1 MIPVTIDRTWFYF
14 FDQLFNCYKFLTV
27 CCLYVNL
34 VPVYNFFWTAAVQRL
49 IWVLLFPSP
58 EPCVSVFGKKMKKKV
73 RFSQVQRPNL
83 IAFLSQVR
91 PPPKKK
97 NPTHATEVS
106 CCRSDCLPA
115 LLLPRLVSGFTILSD
130 SDSSH
135 LSDSDFRD
143 GFLSPF
149 LIITYL
155 CTFEAKFFV
164 DVPVTMSFLNYF
176 ENWLVL
182 CWTRPRLELESFSS
196 LLDWWNMSPL
206 PLKSFFKADWQLQ

>member
-91 PPPKKK
+91 PPPPKKK
-97 NPTHATEVS
+97 IRRTPLRLAVAGLTVCRLC
-106 CCRSDCLPA
+106 CCRGWWAALPSSQTQTA
-115 LLLPRLVSGFTILSD
+115 PTSQIQTSGMAFF
-130 SDSSH
+130 H
-135 LSDSDFRD
+135 LF
-143 GFLSPF
+143 
-149 LIITYL
+149 
-155 CTFEAKFFV
+155 
-164 DVPVTMSFLNYF
+164 
-176 ENWLVL
+176 
-182 CWTRPRLELESFSS
+182 
-196 LLDWWNMSPL
+196 
-206 PLKSFFKADWQLQ
+206 